1 MFILVPIILG
11 MLLTLYCYRYLTHV
25 LRFFGWLKPE
35 KRMPIY
41 PFIGAFILCVV
52 CWSIGK
58 LVVLFLLHTIVL
70 SWILWLLL
78 LPFRRFTKLRRIY
91 ECRLI
96 PLILSLFAVIFGL
109 FHIRNI
115 QATHYTIVTD
125 SVQMRIVFLSDL
137 HYPNAMTPE
146 RLQEY
151 CDEISQ
157 AKPDLVLLGGDIVD
171 EGTTETET
179 HECIR
184 ILNSIESTHGRYFI
198 FGNHDNLHS
207 VEENLYLQD
216 ALAAHNMLVLSD
228 ESTKIGNLTL
238 IGRRD
243 RSDSR
248 RTALSELMPQDDSF
262 VLVVDH
268 QPLDAEEAAEC
279 GADLMLSGHTHN
291 GQVWPLGYI
300 NSLLGPKYGYY
311 EIADMELIVSSGIVG
326 WGFPVRTQ
334 GFSEYVILDF
344 MSS

>member
-1 MFILVPIILG
+1 MFILLPIILG
-11 MLLTLYCYRYLTHV
+11 TLLTLYCYRYLTHV

-35 KRMPIY
+35 KRLSVY
-41 PFIGAFILCVV
+41 PFVGAFVLCAAFWGV
-52 CWSIGK
+52 GK
-58 LVVLFLLHTIVL
+58 LVVLLLLHTMVL
-70 SWILWLLL
+70 SWILRLLF
-78 LPFRRFTKLRRIY
+78 LPFRRFSKLRGIY

-96 PLILSLFAVIFGL
+96 PLMLSLLAVIFGL

-115 QATHYTIVTD
+115 QATHYTIETD

-137 HYPNAMTPE
+137 HYPNAMTAE

-157 AKPDLVLLGGDIVD
+157 TKPDLVLFGGDIVD
-171 EGTTETET
+171 EGTTEAET
-179 HECIR
+179 HECIG
-184 ILNSIESTHGRYFI
+184 ILKSIKSTHGSYFI

-207 VEENLYLQD
+207 VEENPYLRD
-216 ALAAHNMLVLSD
+216 ALAAHNVPALVD
-228 ESTKIGNLTL
+228 ESIKIDNLTL

-248 RTALSELMPQDDSF
+248 RTPLSELMPQDDSF

-268 QPLDAEEAAEC
+268 QPLDAEETAEC

-291 GQVWPLGYI
+291 GQIFPLGFI
-300 NSLLGPKYGYY
+300 NALLSPKYGHY
-311 EIADMELIVSSGIVG
+311 EFGEMNLIVSSGFVG

-334 GFSEYVILDF
+334 GISEYVILDLT
-344 MSS
+344 